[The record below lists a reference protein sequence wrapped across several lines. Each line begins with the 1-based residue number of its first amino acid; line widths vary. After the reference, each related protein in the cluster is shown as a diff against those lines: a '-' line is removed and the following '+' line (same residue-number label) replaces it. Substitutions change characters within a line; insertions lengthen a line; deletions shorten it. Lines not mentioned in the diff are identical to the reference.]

1 MPDTELITIGAFA
14 RACGLS
20 ASALRFYA
28 DAGILV
34 PAVVDEVT
42 GYRYYAPE
50 QTDTARLIR
59 HLRAIDMPLPA
70 VAAVLADPADTAGLV
85 DEHLAAMDRRSA
97 EIRTAATAARAA
109 LRVGRA
115 LPSNPDPA
123 CRTDPGHAPR
133 RGDDPASD
141 AVWVSGPA
149 LAAAVDQVATA
160 TLTDPTMR
168 VLDTILFEADA
179 QELTLTA
186 TDRYRLAT
194 RTLRTTCRAALP
206 WTATIAADDL
216 RSTVSWLRRQYS
228 VAVVA
233 TASGIEFATAA
244 EVSGGAGRTAARGRG
259 ERPGE
264 RDLEAHSGRVDGDV
278 GHGASGVELG
288 PNAGPGRRH
297 CRRSTEDFPDY
308 REMLAA
314 LPPVSTRVVLARAD
328 LLHSL
333 ENAGSSTVVLH
344 VSPPNAVS
352 ITADGTTARPDT
364 DAGTADRPANAE
376 PSTHEADHSGVT
388 RGSFAAEITG
398 PAMTVHFAVT
408 TLYPAIAGAVGADV
422 MLDLIAADMPV
433 LIRSADDG
441 GLSTLAMPCKPEPTE
456 ETSR

>member
-59 HLRAIDMPLPA
+59 HLRAVDMPLPA

-115 LPSNPDPA
+115 SPSNPDPA
-123 CRTDPGHAPR
+123 GRADTGHAPR

-160 TLTDPTMR
+160 TLTDPARR
-168 VLDTILFEADA
+168 VLDTILFEAGA

-194 RTLRTTCRAALP
+194 RTLRTTCRATLP

-244 EVSGGAGRTAARGRG
+244 VVSGGAVRSAARGRG
-259 ERPGE
+259 EQPGE
-264 RDLEAHSGRVDGDV
+264 RDLEAFSGRVDGDV
-278 GHGASGVELG
+278 SHGASGVGLG
-288 PNAGPGRRH
+288 ANGDPARRH
-297 CRRSTEDFPDY
+297 CRRSAEDFPNY

-328 LLHSL
+328 LLHAL
-333 ENAGSSTVVLH
+333 ENAGSSTVALH
-344 VSPPNAVS
+344 VYPPNTVS
-352 ITADGTTARPDT
+352 ITADGTTARP
-364 DAGTADRPANAE
+364 AAADRPANAE
-376 PSTHEADHSGVT
+376 PATHEADHLCVT
-388 RGSFAAEITG
+388 RRSLAAEITG
-398 PAMTVHFAVT
+398 PSMAIHFAVT

-433 LIRSADDG
+433 LVRSADDG
-441 GLSTLAMPCKPEPTE
+441 DSSTLAMPCKPEPTE

>member
-14 RACGLS
+14 RTCGLS

-34 PAVVDEVT
+34 PAVVDDIT

-59 HLRAIDMPLPA
+59 HLRAVDLPLPA
-70 VAAVLADPADTAGLV
+70 VAAVLADPAAAADLV
-85 DEHLAAMDRRSA
+85 EEHLAAIDRRSA

-109 LRVGRA
+109 LRVGQTS
-115 LPSNPDPA
+115 PSDPDSA
-123 CRTDPGHAPR
+123 STRHAPSR
-133 RGDDPASD
+133 RDDPVSD
-141 AVWVSGPA
+141 VMWVSGPA

-168 VLDTILFEADA
+168 VLDTILFEAGV

-194 RTLRTTCRAALP
+194 RTLRATCTAALS
-206 WTATIAADDL
+206 WTATIDAGDL
-216 RSTVSWLRRQYS
+216 RSAVSWLRRQHC
-228 VAVVA
+228 VAIAV
-233 TASGIEFATAA
+233 TPSGIEFTTATGD
-244 EVSGGAGRTAARGRG
+244 SGGKGRTAARGRG
-259 ERPGE
+259 ERPGD
-264 RDLEAHSGRVDGDV
+264 RDLDAHADRVDGDV
-278 GHGASGVELG
+278 GHAASGVGLG
-288 PNAGPGRRH
+288 PNTGPARRH

-333 ENAGSSTVVLH
+333 EDAGSSTVALH
-344 VSPPNAVS
+344 VYPPNTMSV
-352 ITADGTTARPDT
+352 TACGTPAQLATAAQTP
-364 DAGTADRPANAE
+364 DRPANAE
-376 PSTHEADHSGVT
+376 PATPEADHLCVT
-388 RGSFAAEITG
+388 RRSLAAEITG
-398 PAMTVHFAVT
+398 PAITIHFAVT

-422 MLDLIAADMPV
+422 MLDLIAPDLPV
-433 LIRSADDG
+433 LVRSADDG
-441 GLSTLAMPCKPEPTE
+441 DLSTLVMPRKPEPTE